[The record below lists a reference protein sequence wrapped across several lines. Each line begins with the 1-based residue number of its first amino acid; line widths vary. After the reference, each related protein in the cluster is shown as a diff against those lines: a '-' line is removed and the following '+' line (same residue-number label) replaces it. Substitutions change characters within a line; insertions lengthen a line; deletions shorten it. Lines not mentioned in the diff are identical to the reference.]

1 MRGVGL
7 MKLSTAFGVP
17 RKLPRP
23 GANAH
28 MRERRICHRL
38 SLPFTGVRT
47 GHIAISDRHGDHMAI
62 LWAAKVKCH
71 GEPRRRGEWIF
82 WLGRT
87 STNALA
93 EAHAVGRRARKQHRI
108 G

>member
-1 MRGVGL
+1 MGTLRSLIGTEIIWRCLGGKSEV
-7 MKLSTAFGVP
+7 A
-17 RKLPRP
+17 
-23 GANAH
+23 
-28 MRERRICHRL
+28 RRA
-38 SLPFTGVRT
+38 S
-47 GHIAISDRHGDHMAI
+47 
-62 LWAAKVKCH
+62 AK
-71 GEPRRRGEWIF
+71 EEWIF